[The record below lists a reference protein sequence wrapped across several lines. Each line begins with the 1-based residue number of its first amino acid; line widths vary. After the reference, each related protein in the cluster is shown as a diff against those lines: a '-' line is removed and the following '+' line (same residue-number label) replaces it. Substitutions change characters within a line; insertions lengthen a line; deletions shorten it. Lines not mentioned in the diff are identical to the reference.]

1 MARGTTTVTSRTQP
15 TENISFPVLTYSD
28 ALPRNDLRDL
38 DEQARKRLTQAG
50 IVGQWDFRQ
59 PSPVEGWFRRPP
71 PGPGANFDFQVTSPP
86 NEAFPSTNEA
96 PEQYMIGVAL
106 GSPGMINKDEPL
118 PPPRFDT
125 AIFEPGRM
133 TQSPQDYKPSK
144 WKKIGGL
151 FKAKN
156 ALLPPNRLHGD
167 MINHPE
173 RSINSKQRNDSL
185 EEWPAFEID
194 SKALMGGINQSP
206 PRSRSRKFSLSGR
219 KAPPEELP
227 AQKPLLSVDI
237 PDIQMER
244 YSVMFSNV
252 VNKNERPSLLARRAK
267 TLDNLRVPDA
277 NGFLKAPAPPPM
289 PQRRATSP
297 ARSSFTLF
305 PSSQPSKAAQL
316 VGTHNFSRGPSPL
329 MRSNTLPVDS
339 PSKASADHSRNSS
352 NVNSTS
358 SFESPVIP
366 RLFTERSSSNTP
378 RSSSSL
384 DKPLPA
390 IRPEARASPQQ
401 RIVQPPKN
409 IISPQ
414 KSRSNS
420 FAQQQKIAH
429 PVHQQQD
436 QQPRKISHPPRKDSQ
451 PRTAPKPPQ
460 TALSQKPSSHH
471 RVDHGTNN
479 HKQDHPVRPR
489 LTVQTETRPQLPA
502 KDKTTS
508 STSLSPHST
517 LKATQQKIDRIM
529 SPASA
534 SSAPKSGISPADS
547 TRLPFADADGAI
559 KINEHEEP
567 ELQQE
572 PPRAIPRVE
581 VSTARSISVSRGK
594 RQMIVPIGAKAE
606 HFDPDE
612 RFVQRRALTP
622 QIMDAHRG
630 HRPGVSQELRIESF

>member
-15 TENISFPVLTYSD
+15 TETISFPVLTYSD

-38 DEQARKRLTQAG
+38 DDQPSKRLTRAG

-86 NEAFPSTNEA
+86 DEVIPSSNGPT
-96 PEQYMIGVAL
+96 EQYMIGVAL
-106 GSPGMINKDEPL
+106 GSPRMINQDEPL

-125 AIFEPGRM
+125 AIFEPERM
-133 TQSPQDYKPSK
+133 TQSPQAYKPSK

-156 ALLPPNRLHGD
+156 ALTSPSNQLHGSLAQQLEKS
-167 MINHPE
+167 NKPKE
-173 RSINSKQRNDSL
+173 RNNSL
-185 EEWPAFEID
+185 EEWPAFEVD
-194 SKALMGGINQSP
+194 PKAIMGGVNQSP
-206 PRSRSRKFSLSGR
+206 PRSRKFSLSGR
-219 KAPPEELP
+219 KAPPEEP
-227 AQKPLLSVDI
+227 PIQRPLLSVDI

-244 YSVMFSNV
+244 YSVMFSDV

-305 PSSQPSKAAQL
+305 PSSQPSKAARL
-316 VGTHNFSRGPSPL
+316 LGTQNFSRGPGPL
-329 MRSNTLPVDS
+329 IRSNTLPVES
-339 PSKASADHSRNSS
+339 PSKASANHSRNSS
-352 NVNSTS
+352 NINSTS
-358 SFESPVIP
+358 LFESPVIP
-366 RLFTERSSSNTP
+366 RLNERSSSNTP

-390 IRPEARASPQQ
+390 IKHEPRASHQQ

-409 IISPQ
+409 ILSPQ

-420 FAQQQKIAH
+420 FAKQQNSTH
-429 PVHQQQD
+429 PVAPSQD
-436 QQPRKISHPPRKDSQ
+436 QQPWKITHPPRKDSQ
-451 PRTAPKPPQ
+451 PQTGQKPPQ
-460 TALSQKPSSHH
+460 VASPQKQSTHH
-471 RVDHGTNN
+471 RVDHRPDN
-479 HKQDHPVRPR
+479 HKQDHPARPR
-489 LTVQTETRPQLPA
+489 LRVQTEARPQPPA
-502 KDKTTS
+502 KDNTTS
-508 STSLSPHST
+508 GTSLSPPST
-517 LKATQQKIDRIM
+517 LNATHQKIDRIM

-534 SSAPKSGISPADS
+534 SPATRLGISPADS

-559 KINEHEEP
+559 EINENEEP
-567 ELQQE
+567 ESEQE
-572 PPRAIPRVE
+572 PPRAIPQVE
-581 VSTARSISVSRGK
+581 VSIARSISVSRGK
-594 RQMIVPIGAKAE
+594 RQMLVPIGAKVE

-612 RFVQRRALTP
+612 RFVQRRVLTP